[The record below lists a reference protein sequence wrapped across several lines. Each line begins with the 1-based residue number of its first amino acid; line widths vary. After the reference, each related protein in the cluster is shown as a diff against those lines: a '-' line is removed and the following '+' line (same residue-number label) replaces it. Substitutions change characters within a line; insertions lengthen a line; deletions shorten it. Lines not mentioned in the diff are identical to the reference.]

1 MYFFLSERKPFT
13 VQMDKLHPLNS
24 YNIQLKVVD
33 HTKSLCNR
41 GGKLGETVEIRVQCF
56 LNRQE
61 EKRKNRKRTKD
72 MEDIMVDLGYLC
84 ATVGAIFPTFD
95 CKM

>member
-1 MYFFLSERKPFT
+1 MYFFLSEKNPFT

-24 YNIQLKVVD
+24 YNIQLKVVY
-33 HTKSLCNR
+33 HTKSLCNL
-41 GGKLGETVEIRVQCF
+41 GGKLDGNVEIRVQCF
-56 LNRQE
+56 LSRQK

-84 ATVGAIFPTFD
+84 ATVGAIFPIFD